1 MDIAWTSER
10 YAQLLIEASARGA
23 LRLVRQLVEEQ
34 GCPITADDHMAL
46 ILAVSN
52 GRLPV
57 VRYLVERAPAF
68 VQQPVDLAAQQNMA
82 VIEAASNG
90 HHKIIRY
97 LVETAPHHADS
108 RVDITD
114 CDNAALRAA
123 VARGR
128 LMVVRYLLDEA
139 PRHGQARIDL
149 APYLDRLLTATVVS
163 GNGRLLGYLVEKAA
177 QCGQRIPADAVRTA
191 AYMGRLDLVRCLLDK
206 APEAVR
212 YRGNI
217 RQWFDPGDRFTS
229 YGVQFREIIGY
240 LVDRL
245 PYRTGQVL
253 ELSLRDT
260 DSQSAIPCLAE
271 KLPLIARQRA
281 LQQAGVC
288 HTDWRALLQLPAGES
303 GDGTFA
309 GMRL

>member
-34 GCPITADDHMAL
+34 GCPITGDDHMAL
-46 ILAVSN
+46 MLAASN

-57 VRYLVERAPAF
+57 VRYLVERAPTF
-68 VQQPVDLAAQQNMA
+68 GQQPVDLAAQQNRA

-97 LVETAPHHADS
+97 LVEAAPRHAAS

-114 CDNAALRAA
+114 CDNTALRAA

-128 LMVVRYLLDEA
+128 LTVVRYLLDEA

-149 APYLDRLLTATVVS
+149 APYLDKLLVAAVVS
-163 GNGRLLGYLVEKAA
+163 CNGRLLNYLVGKAA
-177 QCGQRIPADAVRTA
+177 QCGRRIPADAVQAA

-217 RQWFDPGDRFTS
+217 RQWFNPSDQVFNYDA
-229 YGVQFREIIGY
+229 QFLEIITY
-240 LVDRL
+240 LVHRL

-253 ELSLRDT
+253 ELSVRDT

-288 HTDWRALLQLPAGES
+288 HTDWRALLQRPVGKS